1 MKRIILDTD
10 IGPDCDDCGALAV
23 LMRYRALGLIDL
35 LGVTHCTSDV
45 LGAYTVCA
53 INEYFGAD
61 VPVGQTTREGF
72 LISPAAMKFTRPI
85 GEEHIRLHGERVF
98 EPSVHLLR
106 RLLSENNGVTLLFI
120 GPLNDFAELLRS
132 EGDELS
138 PLTGVDLVRKAVS
151 EVVVM
156 GGNFASPSTP
166 EFNIYSDAEA
176 AAYCAGNCPS
186 KITYCGFEAGE
197 DVITGAPLAKDGAE
211 NDAYPIRRA
220 YRLFCGEECLRPSWD
235 LVTALYAAAGLGG
248 EDAAWGGFTYSSHC
262 GITFS
267 ADGRTVLDGGN
278 ACAECGYITPRDK
291 ARLTGYLNS
300 LITE

>member
-61 VPVGQTTREGF
+61 VPVGQTEREDF
-72 LISPAAMKFTRPI
+72 LVSPDTMKFTRPI
-85 GEEHIRLHGERVF
+85 GEDYIKTHGERVF
-98 EPSVHLLR
+98 ETSVHLLR
-106 RLLSENNGVTLLFI
+106 RLLAENNGVTLLFI

-132 EGDELS
+132 EGDGVS
-138 PLTGVDLVRKAVS
+138 PLSGIGLVRKAVS

-166 EFNIYSDAEA
+166 EFNIYCDAGA
-176 AAYCAGNCPS
+176 AAYCAENCPV

-197 DVITGAPLAKDGAE
+197 DVVTGAVLAKDGG
-211 NDAYPIRRA
+211 DDSYPIRRA
-220 YRLFCGEECLRPSWD
+220 YRLYCGEKCLRPSWD
-235 LVTALYAAAGLGG
+235 LVTALYAAAGCGG
-248 EDAAWGGFTYSSHC
+248 DEAAWSGFTYTPHRGVIFTS
-262 GITFS
+262 
-267 ADGRTVLDGGN
+267 DGKTVADGGN
-278 ACAECGYITPRDK
+278 VCAECGHITPKDK
-291 ARLTGYLNS
+291 RRLAEYLDS
-300 LITE
+300 LIAE